1 MKRIGGV
8 LGIALLAL
16 MLVLT
21 PMGTAMADN
30 QKGWYVGLFAGY
42 VIPGDLEFEQ
52 PGESI
57 DFSLSNSYNFGIK
70 GGYIIPQAPYIAVEL
85 EYNYMFAQDVDTK
98 VFEDA
103 TITGDD
109 VTTSALM
116 ANLLFRYPGDWLR
129 PYIGFGIGWAWID
142 VKLSGSEAGTGAP
155 VSLDESDNNWAWQ
168 FLAGVNFAFA
178 KNWSADLGYRYFA
191 AENFSYTA
199 IGGDTDVKYTNST
212 ITLGINYHF

>member
-16 MLVLT
+16 VLVLT

-30 QKGWYVGLFAGY
+30 QKGWYMGLFAGY
-42 VIPGDLEFEQ
+42 VIPGDLELSG
-52 PGESI
+52 PLGSA
-57 DFSLSNSYNFGIK
+57 DFSLDNSYNLGIK

-85 EYNYMFAQDVDTK
+85 EYNYMFAADVDTQTLAGGGS
-98 VFEDA
+98 V
-103 TITGDD
+103 TGDD

-116 ANLLFRYPGDWLR
+116 ANLLFRYPGDWIR
-129 PYIGFGIGWAWID
+129 PYIGFGIGWSWID
-142 VKLSGSEAGTGAP
+142 VKLTGDIFG
-155 VSLDESDNNWAWQ
+155 DESDNAWAWQ

-191 AENFSYTA
+191 AENFSA
-199 IGGDTDVKYTNST
+199 PVDGVDHDLKYTNST
-212 ITLGINYHF
+212 VILGINYHF